1 MEAKTYIRKEII
13 TAVPVKLVNGNVW
26 PEGLPLPEVPNV
38 EEPVKE
44 IGPGVNVCVTQIQD
58 GFMWSDGSDWPIV
71 VPKERFEKMGF
82 RVADNMS
89 FGDALEAVKQG
100 KRIARRGW
108 NGKGMYVFLVHGMDF
123 HTGADLSELDDQD
136 VEVLDCLVMRTA
148 TGAFCPGW
156 LASQTDMLADDWY
169 IAE

>member
-1 MEAKTYIRKEII
+1 MTANGWSIASKRAGYEVVYEDGYRSWSPADVFEAAYRRTDGM
-13 TAVPVKLVNGNVW
+13 NF
-26 PEGLPLPEVPNV
+26 GLAIEAA
-38 EEPVKE
+38 
-44 IGPGVNVCVTQIQD
+44 
-58 GFMWSDGSDWPIV
+58 
-71 VPKERFEKMGF
+71 KM
-82 RVADNMS
+82 
-89 FGDALEAVKQG
+89 G

-169 IAE
+169 IVE